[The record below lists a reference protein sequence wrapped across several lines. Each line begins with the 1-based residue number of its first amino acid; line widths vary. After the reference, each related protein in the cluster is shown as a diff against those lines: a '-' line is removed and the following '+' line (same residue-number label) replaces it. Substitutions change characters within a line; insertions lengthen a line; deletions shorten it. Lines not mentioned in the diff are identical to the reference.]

1 MPETPASGR
10 RSTRG
15 RGREH
20 GNAGE
25 GGEGAVIKRIDLV
38 SMQLFVAVCETG
50 AIAKGAAR
58 EHIVASAVSKRLVE
72 LEQLFGLPL
81 LERGARGVRPTAAGE
96 ALLFHARNVLR
107 SVDRLHAELSEY
119 AQGVRGHVRMHANIS
134 AVVEFLPE
142 DLRAF
147 MSANEGIKID
157 LEEHLTADILR
168 AVREGRTDLGVV
180 AEAGALDGLESYPYR
195 CDQLVLLTRPDHP
208 LAALEETGYV
218 ASLAYD
224 HVGLSQ
230 NSALYTQL
238 ENAAA
243 EAGIPRR
250 LRIHVTSFDALCRMV
265 DVGLGVGVVP
275 ERVGRFFAS
284 ALGLRLIR
292 LTDDWATRR
301 LHVVVRDAACLPVA
315 ARLLLAHLVADTAST
330 PAAAIEG

>member
-1 MPETPASGR
+1 M
-10 RSTRG
+10 
-15 RGREH
+15 
-20 GNAGE
+20 
-25 GGEGAVIKRIDLV
+25 KRIDLV

-50 AIAKGAAR
+50 AIAKGAER

-81 LERGARGVRPTAAGE
+81 LERGARGVKPTAAGE
-96 ALLFHARNVLR
+96 ALLFHARSVLR
-107 SVDRLHAELSEY
+107 SVDLLHAELSEY

-147 MSANEGIKID
+147 MTANEGIKID
-157 LEEHLTADILR
+157 LEEHLSADILR

-180 AEAGALDGLESYPYR
+180 SDAGELDDLQCHPYR
-195 CDQLVLLTRPDHP
+195 CDQLVLLTRSDHP
-208 LAALEETGYV
+208 LAALEDTSYV
-218 ASLAYD
+218 SSLAYD

-230 NSALYTQL
+230 NSALFMQL

-284 ALGLRLIR
+284 ALGLRLLR
-292 LTDDWATRR
+292 LTDDWAKRQ
-301 LHVVVRDAACLPVA
+301 LHIVVRDAACLPVA
-315 ARLLLAHLVADTAST
+315 ARLLLAHLIAGSS
-330 PAAAIEG
+330 PGAAQIDG